1 MCLYIFVSKSLSKEA
16 TCCKKPDKPGCIEII
31 LTNSTSSFFNIE
43 TCFTG
48 VSESDC
54 HKLVLS
60 VFKRTFSKTGPKE
73 IVY

>member
-16 TCCKKPDKPGCIEII
+16 TCCKKPDKPGCTEII
-31 LTNSTSSFFNIE
+31 LTNSTRSFFNTE

-48 VSESDC
+48 LSDC

>member
-1 MCLYIFVSKSLSKEA
+1 MCLYIFVSNTLNKEA
-16 TCCKKPDKPGCIEII
+16 TCFKKTDKPGCIEII
-31 LTNSTSSFFNIE
+31 LTNSTRSFFNTE

-48 VSESDC
+48 LSDC

-60 VFKRTFSKTGPKE
+60 VLKRTFSKTGPKE